1 MNHYETI
8 FIVDPD
14 TADDEREL
22 IMDKVNSAFTQ
33 KDGTLLLLDNW
44 GVRRLAYEIKKKK
57 QGRFIRLDYCGN
69 GNLVDE
75 LERNFRLD
83 HRILKFMTIQID
95 KDVDVEAL
103 KVAMTPEPEEPEA
116 GAAETTGAPEAAEET
131 VSADQPT
138 TPEAS
143 ADSEIE
149 TAAGDIAQP
158 ASDTEEQS

>member
-22 IMDKVNSAFTQ
+22 ILEKVNSAFAQ
-33 KDGTLLLLDNW
+33 KDGTLLALDHW

-57 QGRFIRLDYCGN
+57 QGRFVRLDYCGN

-83 HRILKFMTIQID
+83 HRILKFMTILID
-95 KDVDVEAL
+95 KNVDVDAL
-103 KVAMTPEPEEPEA
+103 KAAIIPEE
-116 GAAETTGAPEAAEET
+116 TEAAEPVAAATET
-131 VSADQPT
+131 VSTDPT
-138 TPEAS
+138 VAPETS
-143 ADSEIE
+143 TDSEIE
-149 TAAGDIAQP
+149 PAADEIARS

>member
-14 TADDEREL
+14 TADDERGL
-22 IMDKVNSAFTQ
+22 IIDKINSTFSQ

-83 HRILKFMTIQID
+83 HRVLKFMTIQID

-103 KVAMTPEPEEPEA
+103 KAAMTPEEPEA
-116 GAAETTGAPEAAEET
+116 GAAETAATPEAAEET

-138 TPEAS
+138 APEAS
-143 ADSEIE
+143 ADSETE

>member
-22 IMDKVNSAFTQ
+22 IMNKVNSAFSQ

-83 HRILKFMTIQID
+83 HRVLKFMTIQID

-103 KVAMTPEPEEPEA
+103 KVAITPEEPEA
-116 GAAETTGAPEAAEET
+116 GAAEAAEET

-143 ADSEIE
+143 ADTETE

>member
-14 TADDEREL
+14 TGDDEREL
-22 IMDKVNSAFTQ
+22 ILERVNSAFAQ
-33 KDGTLLLLDNW
+33 KDGTLLALDHW
-44 GVRRLAYEIKKKK
+44 GVRRLAYEIRKKK
-57 QGRFIRLDYCGN
+57 QGRFVRLDYCGN

-83 HRILKFMTIQID
+83 HRVLKFMTILID
-95 KDVDVEAL
+95 KNVDVDAL
-103 KVAMTPEPEEPEA
+103 KAAMTPEETEA
-116 GAAETTGAPEAAEET
+116 EAAETAAAAEKT
-131 VSADQPT
+131 VSAD
-138 TPEAS
+138 PEAAPETS

-149 TAAGDIAQP
+149 PVAGDIAQP